1 MTSALTVAACVWCGS
16 VDRTLTRD
24 SDGDLMCSDER
35 LCGTASAT
43 ICTPT
48 RRPAVTATVAP
59 RPRLTLGQLSD
70 EAEAAALTLL
80 VVIRRSRREGH
91 RGTREVV
98 EAQDRSRATAL
109 DYHRATAGTQ
119 AARGAR

>member
-16 VDRTLTRD
+16 VDRPLTRD

-48 RRPAVTATVAP
+48 VAP

-70 EAEAAALTLL
+70 EAEAAALELL
-80 VVIRRSRREGH
+80 VAIRRSRREGH

-98 EAQDRSRATAL
+98 EAQDRSRRAAL
-109 DYHRATAGTQ
+109 DYHRATRGTT
-119 AARGAR
+119 

>member
-16 VDRTLTRD
+16 VDRPLTRD

-59 RPRLTLGQLSD
+59 RLRLTLRQLS
-70 EAEAAALTLL
+70 AEAAALTLL
-80 VVIRRSRREGH
+80 VVIRRSRRDGH